1 MTATKA
7 QRRAEK
13 AAAKA
18 ARRAIRAR
26 NNTTVRRQ
34 TVHLRVKAQPPIACG
49 PDGAR
54 RVDQRHALAVDP
66 LAVTCPGCK
75 ATPVYIAAL
84 AAAKEV

>member
-1 MTATKA
+1 MTTTKA

-13 AAAKA
+13 AAAKER
-18 ARRAIRAR
+18 RRAIRAR

-66 LAVTCPGCK
+66 LLVNCPGCK
-75 ATPVYIAAL
+75 LTPAYSAAL
-84 AAAKEV
+84 AAAQGV